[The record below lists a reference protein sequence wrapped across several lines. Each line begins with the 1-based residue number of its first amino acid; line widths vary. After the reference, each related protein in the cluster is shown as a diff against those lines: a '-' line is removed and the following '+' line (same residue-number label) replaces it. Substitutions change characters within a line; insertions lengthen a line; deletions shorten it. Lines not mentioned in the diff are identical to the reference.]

1 MQAEL
6 KSLTLSLHG
15 VVSAWGLR
23 PGTWGRALKFQ
34 ELELMH
40 PAVAAGV
47 SFRRHAREK
56 DNNLR
61 ESVRAGVKLPKI
73 GVFNGLNEHL

>member
-1 MQAEL
+1 
-6 KSLTLSLHG
+6 
-15 VVSAWGLR
+15 
-23 PGTWGRALKFQ
+23 
-34 ELELMH
+34 MH